1 VELTNFKT
9 LKATK
14 KVKILIYELEERLL
28 KMQDAL
34 DNMARAAEIA
44 QITNSTDMLSSF
56 VAEAQDILADR
67 LERPDTSI
75 GADEQKI
82 KILTDKKDAEER
94 GS

>member
-34 DNMARAAEIA
+34 DNIARAAEIA
-44 QITNSTDMLSSF
+44 QITNSTY
-56 VAEAQDILADR
+56 V
-67 LERPDTSI
+67 
-75 GADEQKI
+75 K
-82 KILTDKKDAEER
+82 
-94 GS
+94 